1 MPVSMPFP
9 LPFSMY
15 GAIEDALRL
24 SWAVRKKPLES
35 FLLPAAAFALP
46 GGAGVLVCRDGSLVS
61 LFRLD
66 GARSMMGAREL
77 DGFIELGARRLNSVF
92 TGPGHALHAVFERA
106 PDEAAR
112 LVAAAGEQTL
122 RQCERLGLA
131 LGDVIAERGRRLA
144 PLMAAESFV
153 IAAWTRP
160 AVLAPDQVKR
170 DRKRLRRRLRQWL
183 PDADSSQCPYL
194 APDGL
199 PPRHEAFL
207 DTLGALFAEAGIM
220 AEVLGGDAACATLR
234 RSLNGSDS
242 TAPDWRPV
250 TVANDAPARL
260 TAPPEDGAFPPPLAP
275 QLLIRDPERTGGG
288 IRIGERLYGALDMAL
303 GPRRAR
309 PFSELMERLADAGLP
324 CRFSVL
330 IEGGGLAGLDAAMT
344 NVAAAFLAFS
354 SDDSLLVR
362 NAMRDL
368 TALGADAHAI
378 VRLRLGLLTW
388 VAPEDGEDALRRRL
402 SRLQQLAE
410 GWGETVFTPLV
421 GDSLESLAASVPGF
435 CCGATA
441 EPALAPL
448 TRSAA
453 PAAGRQAR
461 ALVEQRRGAS
471 VPLNRR
477 QAPAVRLGGRRGLR
491 LRVDLRRP
499 RTRQVGA
506 DEQPRPRL
514 QPARRPGPAA
524 IIRDHRYRAVLG
536 RTDLV
541 DSRGPAAGPPPRGR
555 LVRAADDP

>member
-35 FLLPAAAFALP
+35 FLLPAAAFSLP

-66 GARSMMGAREL
+66 GSRSMMGAREL
-77 DGFIELGARRLNSVF
+77 DGFVELGARRLNSVF

-112 LVAAAGEQTL
+112 LVAAAGGRTL

-153 IAAWTRP
+153 VAAWTRP
-160 AVLAPDQVKR
+160 SVLAPDQVKR
-170 DRKRLRRRLRQWL
+170 DRKRLGRRLRQWL

-194 APDGL
+194 ALDGL
-199 PPRHEAFL
+199 APRHEAYL
-207 DTLGALFAEAGIM
+207 DTLAALFAEAGIM
-220 AEVLGGDAACATLR
+220 AKALGGDAACATLR

-260 TAPPEDGAFPPPLAP
+260 TAPPEDGAFPPPLGP

-344 NVAAAFLAFS
+344 SVAAAFLAFS
-354 SDDSLLVR
+354 SDDSL
-362 NAMRDL
+362 A
-368 TALGADAHAI
+368 GAQRHA
-378 VRLRLGLLTW
+378 RSDR
-388 VAPEDGEDALRRRL
+388 ARRR
-402 SRLQQLAE
+402 R
-410 GWGETVFTPLV
+410 PCHR
-421 GDSLESLAASVPGF
+421 P
-435 CCGATA
+435 
-441 EPALAPL
+441 
-448 TRSAA
+448 AA
-453 PAAGRQAR
+453 PR
-461 ALVEQRRGAS
+461 LVD
-471 VPLNRR
+471 
-477 QAPAVRLGGRRGLR
+477 LGDTGRR
-491 LRVDLRRP
+491 
-499 RTRQVGA
+499 
-506 DEQPRPRL
+506 
-514 QPARRPGPAA
+514 
-524 IIRDHRYRAVLG
+524 
-536 RTDLV
+536 
-541 DSRGPAAGPPPRGR
+541 
-555 LVRAADDP
+555 

>member
-1 MPVSMPFP
+1 MPVSMSFP

-15 GAIEDALRL
+15 AAIEDALRL

-35 FLLPAAAFALP
+35 FLLPAAAFSLP

-112 LVAAAGEQTL
+112 LVAAAGGQTL

-153 IAAWTRP
+153 VAAWTRP
-160 AVLAPDQVKR
+160 SVLAPDQVKR
-170 DRKRLRRRLRQWL
+170 DRKRLGRRLRQWL

-207 DTLGALFAEAGIM
+207 DTLAALFAEAGIM
-220 AEVLGGDAACATLR
+220 AALLGSDAACATLR

-242 TAPDWRPV
+242 SAPDWRPV

-260 TAPPEDGAFPPPLAP
+260 TAPPEDGAFPPPLGP

-288 IRIGERLYGALDMAL
+288 IRIGDRLYGALDMAL

-309 PFSELMERLADAGLP
+309 PFSELMERLPTQDCP
-324 CRFSVL
+324 
-330 IEGGGLAGLDAAMT
+330 
-344 NVAAAFLAFS
+344 
-354 SDDSLLVR
+354 
-362 NAMRDL
+362 
-368 TALGADAHAI
+368 
-378 VRLRLGLLTW
+378 
-388 VAPEDGEDALRRRL
+388 
-402 SRLQQLAE
+402 
-410 GWGETVFTPLV
+410 
-421 GDSLESLAASVPGF
+421 AAS
-435 CCGATA
+435 
-441 EPALAPL
+441 
-448 TRSAA
+448 
-453 PAAGRQAR
+453 
-461 ALVEQRRGAS
+461 
-471 VPLNRR
+471 
-477 QAPAVRLGGRRGLR
+477 
-491 LRVDLRRP
+491 
-499 RTRQVGA
+499 
-506 DEQPRPRL
+506 
-514 QPARRPGPAA
+514 
-524 IIRDHRYRAVLG
+524 RY
-536 RTDLV
+536 
-541 DSRGPAAGPPPRGR
+541 
-555 LVRAADDP
+555 

>member
-35 FLLPAAAFALP
+35 FLLPAAAFSLP
-46 GGAGVLVCRDGSLVS
+46 GGAGVLACRDGSLVS

-112 LVAAAGEQTL
+112 LVAAAGGQTL

-160 AVLAPDQVKR
+160 AVLPPDQLKR
-170 DRKRLRRRLRQWL
+170 DSKRLRRRLRQWL

-207 DTLGALFAEAGIM
+207 DTLAALFAEAGIM
-220 AEVLGGDAACATLR
+220 AEVLGSDAACATLR

-260 TAPPEDGAFPPPLAP
+260 TAPPEDGAFPPPLGP
-275 QLLIRDPERTGGG
+275 QLLIRDPERTAGG

-330 IEGGGLAGLDAAMT
+330 IEGGGLTGLDSAMT

-388 VAPEDGEDALRRRL
+388 VTPEDGEDALRR
-402 SRLQQLAE
+402 
-410 GWGETVFTPLV
+410 
-421 GDSLESLAASVPGF
+421 
-435 CCGATA
+435 
-441 EPALAPL
+441 PAQP
-448 TRSAA
+448 
-453 PAAGRQAR
+453 PAAAC
-461 ALVEQRRGAS
+461 
-471 VPLNRR
+471 
-477 QAPAVRLGGRRGLR
+477 RGL
-491 LRVDLRRP
+491 
-499 RTRQVGA
+499 G
-506 DEQPRPRL
+506 
-514 QPARRPGPAA
+514 
-524 IIRDHRYRAVLG
+524 
-536 RTDLV
+536 
-541 DSRGPAAGPPPRGR
+541 
-555 LVRAADDP
+555 